1 MYRRLTPPDPR
12 ICQQCHGMRWYY
24 LATPGRNKP
33 LEAELKQCQRPHAE
47 SVTTDPDRNTETV
60 LFTS

>member
-1 MYRRLTPPDPR
+1 
-12 ICQQCHGMRWYY
+12 MRWYY

-47 SVTTDPDRNTETV
+47 SAITDPDRNTETV